1 MELETVL
8 KHGRKI
14 NNFLCIAA
22 MFTCLYL
29 FSLSGL
35 LLVQAKEAGGDNVP
49 SRNLKLGV
57 VDLNSVFEKYEKRK
71 NFDAQLKEQE
81 KKHQKIIND
90 KKKELVN
97 LNEKIQLLD
106 LGSEARR
113 KDEEAFEKKN
123 IELESYAKFAEKS
136 LMKKYKDYFENL
148 YTEVCKEVENIGKL
162 EQYDLIIKKEEPEL
176 QSGGISELQFKVG
189 IKAVLYHSDEIDITN
204 RVIETLN
211 KKYSEA
217 SKGK

>member
-14 NNFLCIAA
+14 NNLLCIAA

-35 LLVQAKEAGGDNVP
+35 SLVQAKEAGGGNVP

-90 KKKELVN
+90 KKKELVS

-211 KKYSEA
+211 KKYAEA